1 MLGFPLGILS
11 AAGAGGVPF
20 ESDYELISTTIL
32 DTTAASVTFSS
43 LGDYSAIYKH
53 LQVRMVARTNRAN
66 NLDRVDFRLN
76 GDTASNYS
84 AHELTAQGS
93 VVSSGAKANITVA
106 EQGYVSGGNNTADA
120 FGSLVS
126 DILDPYSTT
135 KNTTLRGLSGFT
147 GGDNYVVLFSAN
159 HRSTAAVSSILIQAF
174 GGSYLA
180 GSRFSLYGIKG

>member
-1 MLGFPLGILS
+1 MVEGP
-11 AAGAGGVPF
+11 
-20 ESDYELISTTIL
+20 YELIATEILTT
-32 DTTAASVTFSS
+32 TEASVTFSN

-84 AHELTAQGS
+84 AHELVGQGTS
-93 VVSSGAKANITVA
+93 VSSDGKANITVA
-106 EQGYVSGGNNTADA
+106 EQGYVSGGNNTANA

-147 GGDNYVVLFSAN
+147 GGSNYVALFSAN

-180 GSRFSLYGIKG
+180 GSRFSLYGVRG

>member
-11 AAGAGGVPF
+11 AAGAGVVSAG
-20 ESDYELISTTIL
+20 DYELIETYVLGTTQ
-32 DTTAASVTFSS
+32 ASVTFSN

-76 GDTASNYS
+76 GDSGANYS
-84 AHELTAQGS
+84 AHELGGNG
-93 VVSSGAKANITVA
+93 SGAYSDGKVNITVA
-106 EQGYVSGGNNTADA
+106 EQGYVSGGNNTANA

-147 GGDNYVVLFSAN
+147 GGLNYVALFSAN
-159 HRSTAAVSSILIQAF
+159 HRSTAAVSSILIQAL
-174 GGSYLA
+174 GGSYVA